1 MRVGNLATGAILAPV
16 CWHFREGQV
25 RIPRRRAV
33 GVIAAVGALALLW
46 TPSIVARSYTN
57 SAQPIDFISRPD
69 KGWRFLYDTVRLSR
83 HAKLG
88 SNGPAFDTARRI
100 WPRAETVELVYLDRP
115 VSIPV
120 PPGGLAQQRPRPVR
134 PRTRLS
140 WFVYGR
146 IGNRP
151 RQVVG
156 LLDFRS
162 GRVVWDLRRVG
173 TKPR

>member
-1 MRVGNLATGAILAPV
+1 
-16 CWHFREGQV
+16 V
-25 RIPRRRAV
+25 RITRRRAV

-46 TPSIVARSYTN
+46 TPSIVARSYTS
-57 SAQPIDFISRPD
+57 SAQPIDFVSRPD
-69 KGWRFLYDTVRLSR
+69 KGWRFLYDTLRLSR

-88 SNGPAFDTARRI
+88 SEAPALETARRI
-100 WPRAETVELVYLDRP
+100 WRRAEDVELVYLDRP
-115 VSIPV
+115 VTIPA
-120 PPGGLAQQRPRPVR
+120 PPGGLVPSRPRPVR

-162 GRVVWDLRRVG
+162 GRVVWDLRRVAAE
-173 TKPR
+173 PR